1 MWSKYFSCVSLSW
14 ICSAFE
20 CAPLVDFGRETTEH
34 RAASGD
40 FCVSGTLAVS
50 GRARD
55 WLVSLL
61 HPLTHGPFW
70 AGLPEEGDGSVRTP
84 LPPPDIVVM
93 CSWPQTCD
101 KLRTNRVA
109 IYLRSSVSFG
119 LCWNKICSLTGWF
132 TFLLFR
138 ESSLTKVKQLFSWLV
153 QNTLN

>member
-34 RAASGD
+34 RAASGY

-55 WLVSLL
+55 WLVSSSILWL
-61 HPLTHGPFW
+61 TAPSELDSPRREMTVSAPLP
-70 AGLPEEGDGSVRTP
+70 PP
-84 LPPPDIVVM
+84 PPPDIVVM

-101 KLRTNRVA
+101 KLQTNRVA

-119 LCWNKICSLTGWF
+119 LYWNKICSLTDWF
-132 TFLLFR
+132 TFILFW
-138 ESSLTKVKQLFSWLV
+138 ESSLTKVK
-153 QNTLN
+153 